1 MPRTHSLLIPLVF
14 FALIVQC
21 AQAQSH
27 FSSCLDGAGN
37 IFNATVIV
45 LVESTPEVNGTPLTA
60 GSEIAVYT
68 SDAQYPHLCVGML
81 VWQANH
87 GFLAVWGDDDLTPER
102 DGLLAGEL
110 LRYRVWDSAAG
121 VEYGSESVQV
131 SYAQGDGHYSDDAV
145 MVVGALRVAQ
155 DGLDVA
161 VEAGSEV
168 PEEVQLYAN
177 YPNPFND
184 ATTIAFGLPRKT
196 HVTMEVYDLLGKR
209 VATLLSEM
217 FPAGRHE
224 VRWKV
229 RDVPSGVYLCR
240 MQADGIV
247 LRREFIVVK

>member
-1 MPRTHSLLIPLVF
+1 MPHTHSLLIPLGF

-60 GSEIAVYT
+60 GSEIAVYS
-68 SDAQYPHLCVGML
+68 SDAQCPHLCVGML

-131 SYAQGDGHYSDDAV
+131 NYVQGDGHYSDDAV
-145 MVVGALRVAQ
+145 MVLSELSVFVAP
-155 DGLDVA
+155 DA
-161 VEAGSEV
+161 KV

-196 HVTMEVYDLLGKR
+196 HVTMKVYDLLGKR

-224 VRWKV
+224 VRWRV